1 VTTRDRIALT
11 VVIAAVLVG
20 GFWFLVLGPQRSK
33 ASKLGSQ
40 LNKEQQRLTSAQS
53 DVAQS
58 RAARAEYSRNY
69 ATVARLGKAVPTS
82 DDVPSLV
89 YQLSSTAQATGVD
102 FRTIKLQNASSGAA
116 AAPASATPAPSPG
129 KGSTSSAPASGSSG
143 ASGSTPAAGSN
154 GSTPAAGS
162 SGSAPASATQAA
174 TATLPPGAVVGPA
187 GFPTMPFSF
196 TFEGSF
202 FKLSTFFSR
211 LESQIQSS
219 RGRLSVRGRLLTI
232 DGLSL
237 TASGQGFP
245 HMKAAVAA
253 TAYLLPA
260 DEGLTNGAT
269 PSTPPAG
276 SSQPVKSTTTTGATP
291 PAAAAGAVR

>member
-33 ASKLGSQ
+33 ASKLSSQ
-40 LNKEQQRLTSAQS
+40 LTKEEQRLSTAQS
-53 DVAQS
+53 DAAQS
-58 RAARAEYSRNY
+58 RAARAEYASNY
-69 ATVARLGKAVPTS
+69 ATVARLGKAVPSS

-89 YQLSSTAQATGVD
+89 YQLSSTAQSTGVD
-102 FRTIKLQNASSGAA
+102 FRTIKLENASSGAA
-116 AAPASATPAPSPG
+116 AAPPSATPAPAPA
-129 KGSTSSAPASGSSG
+129 KGSTGSTPPAGSSG
-143 ASGSTPAAGSN
+143 A
-154 GSTPAAGS
+154 TPAAGS
-162 SGSAPASATQAA
+162 SGAAPASATQAA

-202 FKLSTFFSR
+202 FRLSSFFSR

-232 DGLSL
+232 DGLAL
-237 TASGQGFP
+237 TAAGQGFP

-260 DEGLTNGAT
+260 DQGLTNGAT

-276 SSQPVKSTTTTGATP
+276 SAQPVKSTSTTGATP
-291 PAAAAGAVR
+291 PAATAGAVR

>member
-33 ASKLGSQ
+33 ASKLSSQ
-40 LNKEQQRLTSAQS
+40 LTKEEQRLSTAQS
-53 DVAQS
+53 DAAQS
-58 RAARAEYSRNY
+58 RAARAEYASNY
-69 ATVARLGKAVPTS
+69 ATVARLGKAVPSS

-89 YQLSSTAQATGVD
+89 YQLSSTAQSTGVD

-129 KGSTSSAPASGSSG
+129 KGST
-143 ASGSTPAAGSN
+143 

-162 SGSAPASATQAA
+162 SGAAPASATQAA

-202 FKLSTFFSR
+202 FRLSSFFSR

-232 DGLSL
+232 DGLAL

-260 DEGLTNGAT
+260 DQGLTNGAT

-276 SSQPVKSTTTTGATP
+276 SAQPVKNTSTTGAAP
-291 PAAAAGAVR
+291 PAATAGAVR

>member
-20 GFWFLVLGPQRSK
+20 GFWFLVLGPQRSN
-33 ASKLGSQ
+33 ASKLSSQ
-40 LNKEQQRLTSAQS
+40 LTKEEQRLSTAQS
-53 DVAQS
+53 DAAQS
-58 RAARAEYSRNY
+58 RAARAEYASNY
-69 ATVARLGKAVPTS
+69 ATVARLGKAVPSS

-89 YQLSSTAQATGVD
+89 YQLSSTAQSTGVD
-102 FRTIKLQNASSGAA
+102 FRTIKLENAASGAG
-116 AAPASATPAPSPG
+116 AAPASATPAPAPA
-129 KGSTSSAPASGSSG
+129 KGSSGSTPPAGSSG
-143 ASGSTPAAGSN
+143 A
-154 GSTPAAGS
+154 TPAAGS
-162 SGSAPASATQAA
+162 SGAGPASATQAA
-174 TATLPPGAVVGPA
+174 TATLPPGAVVGSA

-202 FKLSTFFSR
+202 FRLSSFFSR

-232 DGLSL
+232 DGLAL
-237 TASGQGFP
+237 TAAGQGFP

-269 PSTPPAG
+269 PSTPQAG
-276 SSQPVKSTTTTGATP
+276 SAQPVKSTSTTGATP
-291 PAAAAGAVR
+291 PAATAGAVR

>member
-33 ASKLGSQ
+33 ATKLGTQ
-40 LNKEQQRLTSAQS
+40 LNKAQQRLTAAQAE
-53 DVAQS
+53 VTQS
-58 RAARAEYSRNY
+58 RAARAEYPVNY
-69 ATVARLGKAVPTS
+69 ATVARLGKAVPSTG
-82 DDVPSLV
+82 DVPSLV
-89 YQLSSTAQATGVD
+89 YQLSSTAQTTGVD
-102 FRTIKLQNASSGAA
+102 FRSIKLQNASSGAT
-116 AAPASATPAPSPG
+116 AAPAPATPAPSPG
-129 KGSTSSAPASGSSG
+129 KSSTAAAS
-143 ASGSTPAAGSN
+143 TAA
-154 GSTPAAGS
+154 T
-162 SGSAPASATQAA
+162 PASATQAA

-202 FKLSTFFSR
+202 FRLSTFFSR

-219 RGRLSVRGRLLTI
+219 RRGFSVRGRLLTI

-237 TASGQGFP
+237 TAAGQGFP

-260 DEGLTNGAT
+260 DQGLTNGAT
-269 PSTPPAG
+269 ASAPPAG
-276 SSQPVKSTTTTGATP
+276 SAQPVKNTGTTGAAP
-291 PAAAAGAVR
+291 PAATAGAVK

>member
-1 VTTRDRIALT
+1 MTTRDRIALT

-40 LNKEQQRLTSAQS
+40 LNKEQQRLTAAQS
-53 DVAQS
+53 DAAQS
-58 RAARAEYSRNY
+58 RAARTEYARNY
-69 ATVARLGKAVPTS
+69 ATVARLGKAVPSS

-116 AAPASATPAPSPG
+116 AAPASATPAPPPA
-129 KGSTSSAPASGSSG
+129 KGST
-143 ASGSTPAAGSN
+143 GSTPAAGSG

-202 FKLSTFFSR
+202 FRLSSFFSR

-232 DGLSL
+232 DGLAL
-237 TASGQGFP
+237 TAAGQGFP

-260 DEGLTNGAT
+260 DQGLTNGAT
-269 PSTPPAG
+269 PSTPAAG
-276 SSQPVKSTTTTGATP
+276 SPQPAKSTSTTGATP

>member
-1 VTTRDRIALT
+1 VTARDRIALT

-33 ASKLGSQ
+33 ASKLSSQ
-40 LNKEQQRLTSAQS
+40 LTKEEQRLSTAQS
-53 DVAQS
+53 DAAQS
-58 RAARAEYSRNY
+58 RAARTEYASNY
-69 ATVARLGKAVPTS
+69 ATVARLGKAVPSS

-89 YQLSSTAQATGVD
+89 YQLSSTAQSTGVD
-102 FRTIKLQNASSGAA
+102 FRTIKLENAASGAG
-116 AAPASATPAPSPG
+116 AAPASATPAPAPA
-129 KGSTSSAPASGSSG
+129 KGSSGSTPPAGSSG
-143 ASGSTPAAGSN
+143 A
-154 GSTPAAGS
+154 TPAAGS
-162 SGSAPASATQAA
+162 SGAAPASATQAA
-174 TATLPPGAVVGPA
+174 TATLPPGAVVGSA

-202 FKLSTFFSR
+202 FRLSSFFSR

-232 DGLSL
+232 DGLAL
-237 TASGQGFP
+237 TAAGQGFP

-276 SSQPVKSTTTTGATP
+276 SAQPVKSTSTTGATP
-291 PAAAAGAVR
+291 PAATAGAVR

>member
-1 VTTRDRIALT
+1 MTTRDRIALT

-33 ASKLGSQ
+33 ASKLSSQ
-40 LNKEQQRLTSAQS
+40 LTKEEQRLSTAQS
-53 DVAQS
+53 DAAQS
-58 RAARAEYSRNY
+58 RAARAEYASNY
-69 ATVARLGKAVPTS
+69 ATVARLGKAVPSS

-89 YQLSSTAQATGVD
+89 YQLSSTAQSTGVD
-102 FRTIKLQNASSGAA
+102 FRTIKLQNASSGAG
-116 AAPASATPAPSPG
+116 AAPAPATPAPSPA
-129 KGSTSSAPASGSSG
+129 KGST
-143 ASGSTPAAGSN
+143 

-162 SGSAPASATQAA
+162 SGATPAAGSGGAAPASATQAA
-174 TATLPPGAVVGPA
+174 TATLPPGAVVGAA

-202 FKLSTFFSR
+202 FRLSSFFSR

-232 DGLSL
+232 DGLAL
-237 TASGQGFP
+237 TAAGQGFP

-260 DEGLTNGAT
+260 DQGLTNGAT

-276 SSQPVKSTTTTGATP
+276 SAQPVKSTSTTAATP
-291 PAAAAGAVR
+291 PAATAGAVR

>member
-40 LNKEQQRLTSAQS
+40 LNKEQQRLTTAQS
-53 DVAQS
+53 DAAQS
-58 RAARAEYSRNY
+58 RAAQAEYSRNY
-69 ATVARLGKAVPTS
+69 ATVARLGKAVPSS

-116 AAPASATPAPSPG
+116 AAPASPTPAPSPG
-129 KGSTSSAPASGSSG
+129 KGST
-143 ASGSTPAAGSN
+143 

-162 SGSAPASATQAA
+162 SGAAPASATQAA

-202 FKLSTFFSR
+202 FRLSSFFSR

-232 DGLSL
+232 DGLAL
-237 TASGQGFP
+237 TAAGQGFP

-260 DEGLTNGAT
+260 DQGLTNGAT

-276 SSQPVKSTTTTGATP
+276 SAQPVKNTSTTGATP
-291 PAAAAGAVR
+291 PAATAGAVR

>member
-1 VTTRDRIALT
+1 MTTRDRIALT

-40 LNKEQQRLTSAQS
+40 LNKEQQRLTAAQS
-53 DVAQS
+53 DAAQS
-58 RAARAEYSRNY
+58 RAARTDYARNY
-69 ATVARLGKAVPTS
+69 ATVARLGKAVPSS

-129 KGSTSSAPASGSSG
+129 KGST
-143 ASGSTPAAGSN
+143 

-162 SGSAPASATQAA
+162 SGSSGSTPAAGSSGAAPASATQAA

-202 FKLSTFFSR
+202 FRLSSFFSR

-237 TASGQGFP
+237 TAAGQGFP

-260 DEGLTNGAT
+260 DQGLTNGAT

-276 SSQPVKSTTTTGATP
+276 SAQPVKSTSTTGAAP
-291 PAAAAGAVR
+291 PAATAGAVR

>member
-1 VTTRDRIALT
+1 VTNRDRIALT

-40 LNKEQQRLTSAQS
+40 LTKEEQRLSTAQS

-58 RAARAEYSRNY
+58 RAARSQYARNY
-69 ATVARLGKAVPTS
+69 ATVAQLGKAVPSS

-116 AAPASATPAPSPG
+116 AAPAPATPAPSPG
-129 KGSTSSAPASGSSG
+129 KGSTGSA
-143 ASGSTPAAGSN
+143 
-154 GSTPAAGS
+154 PAAGS

-187 GFPTMPFSF
+187 GFPTMPFTF
-196 TFEGSF
+196 TFEGGF
-202 FKLSTFFSR
+202 FRLSSFFSR

-232 DGLSL
+232 DGLAL
-237 TASGQGFP
+237 TAAGQGFP

-269 PSTPPAG
+269 PTTPPAG
-276 SSQPVKSTTTTGATP
+276 AAQPVKSTSTTGAAP

>member
-33 ASKLGSQ
+33 ASKLSSQ
-40 LNKEQQRLTSAQS
+40 LTKEEQRLSTAQS
-53 DVAQS
+53 DAAQS
-58 RAARAEYSRNY
+58 RAARAEYASNY
-69 ATVARLGKAVPTS
+69 ATVARLGKAVPSS

-89 YQLSSTAQATGVD
+89 YQLSSTAQSTGVD
-102 FRTIKLQNASSGAA
+102 FRTIKLENASSGAG
-116 AAPASATPAPSPG
+116 AAPASATPAPAPA
-129 KGSTSSAPASGSSG
+129 KGSTGSTPPAGSSG
-143 ASGSTPAAGSN
+143 A
-154 GSTPAAGS
+154 TPAAGS
-162 SGSAPASATQAA
+162 SGAAPASATQAA

-202 FKLSTFFSR
+202 FRLSSFFSR

-232 DGLSL
+232 DGLAL
-237 TASGQGFP
+237 TAAGQGFP

-260 DEGLTNGAT
+260 DQGLTNGAT

-276 SSQPVKSTTTTGATP
+276 SAQPVKSTSTTGATP
-291 PAAAAGAVR
+291 PAATAGAVR

>member
-1 VTTRDRIALT
+1 MTTRDRIALT

-40 LNKEQQRLTSAQS
+40 LNKEQQRLTTAQS

-69 ATVARLGKAVPTS
+69 ATVARLGKAVPSS

-102 FRTIKLQNASSGAA
+102 FRTIKLQNASSGAT
-116 AAPASATPAPSPG
+116 AAPASATPAPAPSPG
-129 KGSTSSAPASGSSG
+129 KGSTSSTPASGSS
-143 ASGSTPAAGSN
+143 

-162 SGSAPASATQAA
+162 SGAAPASATQAA

-202 FKLSTFFSR
+202 FRLSSFFSR

-232 DGLSL
+232 DGLAL
-237 TASGQGFP
+237 TAAGQGFP

>member
-1 VTTRDRIALT
+1 MTTRDRIALT

-40 LNKEQQRLTSAQS
+40 LNKEQQRLTTAQS

-58 RAARAEYSRNY
+58 RAARAEYSSNY
-69 ATVARLGKAVPTS
+69 ATVARLGKAVPSS

-102 FRTIKLQNASSGAA
+102 FRAIKLQNASSGAT
-116 AAPASATPAPSPG
+116 AAPAPTTPAPSPG
-129 KGSTSSAPASGSSG
+129 KGSTSSTPASGSS
-143 ASGSTPAAGSN
+143 

-162 SGSAPASATQAA
+162 SGAAPASATQAA

-202 FKLSTFFSR
+202 FRLSTFFSR
-211 LESQIQSS
+211 LESQIQSA

-237 TASGQGFP
+237 AASSQGFP

-276 SSQPVKSTTTTGATP
+276 SAQPVKNTSTTGATP

>member
-20 GFWFLVLGPQRSK
+20 GFWFLVLGPQRSR

-40 LNKEQQRLTSAQS
+40 LNQEQQRLTTAES
-53 DVAQS
+53 DVARS
-58 RAARAEYSRNY
+58 RAARLQYSRNY
-69 ATVARLGKAVPTS
+69 ATVAQLGKAVPSS

-89 YQLSSTAQATGVD
+89 YQLSSTAQSAGVD

-116 AAPASATPAPSPG
+116 AAPAPTTPAPPPA
-129 KGSTSSAPASGSSG
+129 KGSTGSTPPAGSG
-143 ASGSTPAAGSN
+143 ATPAAGS
-154 GSTPAAGS
+154 TGS
-162 SGSAPASATQAA
+162 SPASATQAA
-174 TATLPPGAVVGPA
+174 TATLPPGAVVGAA
-187 GFPTMPFSF
+187 GFPTMPFTF

-202 FKLSTFFSR
+202 FRLSSFFSR
-211 LESQIQSS
+211 LEQLIQAS
-219 RGRLSVRGRLLTI
+219 RRGLNVRGRLLTI
-232 DGLSL
+232 DGLAL
-237 TASGQGFP
+237 TAAGQGFP

-260 DEGLTNGAT
+260 DQGLTNGAT

-276 SSQPVKSTTTTGATP
+276 SAQPVKSTSTAGATP

>member
-1 VTTRDRIALT
+1 MTARDRIALT
-11 VVIAAVLVG
+11 VVIAAVLVA

-33 ASKLGSQ
+33 ASKLSSQ
-40 LNKEQQRLTSAQS
+40 LTKEEQRLSTAQS
-53 DVAQS
+53 DAAQS
-58 RAARAEYSRNY
+58 RAARAEYATNY
-69 ATVARLGKAVPTS
+69 ATVARLGKAVPSS

-89 YQLSSTAQATGVD
+89 YQLSSTAQSTGVD
-102 FRTIKLQNASSGAA
+102 FRTIKLENASSGAR
-116 AAPASATPAPSPG
+116 AAPASATPAPPPA
-129 KGSTSSAPASGSSG
+129 KGSTGSTPPAGSSG
-143 ASGSTPAAGSN
+143 A
-154 GSTPAAGS
+154 TPAAGS
-162 SGSAPASATQAA
+162 SGAAPASATQAA

-202 FKLSTFFSR
+202 FRLSSFFSR

-232 DGLSL
+232 DGLAL
-237 TASGQGFP
+237 TASSQGFP

-276 SSQPVKSTTTTGATP
+276 SAQPVKSTSTTGATP
-291 PAAAAGAVR
+291 PAATAGAVR

>member
-1 VTTRDRIALT
+1 VTARDRIALT

-33 ASKLGSQ
+33 ASKLGSE
-40 LNKEQQRLTSAQS
+40 LNKEQQRLTTAQS
-53 DVAQS
+53 DATQS

-69 ATVARLGKAVPTS
+69 ATVARLGKAVPSS

-102 FRTIKLQNASSGAA
+102 FRTIKLQNASNGAA

-129 KGSTSSAPASGSSG
+129 KGSSGSTPASGSSG
-143 ASGSTPAAGSN
+143 STPASGSSAA
-154 GSTPAAGS
+154 
-162 SGSAPASATQAA
+162 APASATQAA

-202 FKLSTFFSR
+202 FRLSSFFSR

-232 DGLSL
+232 DGLAL
-237 TASGQGFP
+237 TAAGQGFP

-260 DEGLTNGAT
+260 DQGLTNGAT

-276 SSQPVKSTTTTGATP
+276 SAQPVKSTSTTGATP
-291 PAAAAGAVR
+291 PAATAGAVR

>member
-69 ATVARLGKAVPTS
+69 ATVARLGKAVPSS

-102 FRTIKLQNASSGAA
+102 FRTIKLQNASSGAT
-116 AAPASATPAPSPG
+116 AAPASATPAPAPSPG
-129 KGSTSSAPASGSSG
+129 KGSTSSTPASGS
-143 ASGSTPAAGSN
+143 SGSTPAAGSN
-154 GSTPAAGS
+154 GA
-162 SGSAPASATQAA
+162 APAS
-174 TATLPPGAVVGPA
+174 ATLPPGAVVGPA

-202 FKLSTFFSR
+202 FRLSSFFSR
-211 LESQIQSS
+211 LESQIQSA
-219 RGRLSVRGRLLTI
+219 RGKLSVRGRLLTI

>member
-33 ASKLGSQ
+33 ATKLGTQ

-53 DVAQS
+53 EVTQS
-58 RAARAEYSRNY
+58 RAARAEYSVNY
-69 ATVARLGKAVPTS
+69 ATVARLGKAVPST

-89 YQLSSTAQATGVD
+89 YQLSSTAQTTGVD
-102 FRTIKLQNASSGAA
+102 FRTIKLQNASNGAA
-116 AAPASATPAPSPG
+116 AAPAPAAPAPAPG
-129 KGSTSSAPASGSSG
+129 KST
-143 ASGSTPAAGSN
+143 TAA
-154 GSTPAAGS
+154 T
-162 SGSAPASATQAA
+162 PASATQAA

-202 FKLSTFFSR
+202 FRLSTFFSR
-211 LESQIQSS
+211 LENQIQSS
-219 RGRLSVRGRLLTI
+219 RGGLSVRGRLLTI
-232 DGLSL
+232 DGLAL
-237 TASGQGFP
+237 TAAGQGFP

-260 DEGLTNGAT
+260 DQGLTNGAT
-269 PSTPPAG
+269 ASAPPAG
-276 SSQPVKSTTTTGATP
+276 SAQPVKNTGTTGAAP
-291 PAAAAGAVR
+291 PAAAAGAVK